1 MKKLIPHLILAI
13 VSVVSAGT
21 AFGQA
26 GVFAGTIDIKANGG
40 ADSWYPLVSQTNNG
54 PGLFPGANLGTF
66 NIAIG
71 QTLFMQGAEG
81 LIFKNAGAGAD
92 VTSVTLDYRI
102 YLTAGSPGSFLLAPR
117 DFTSQS
123 GIGSG
128 SVTDANGNVFSPGA
142 GFQNQ
147 KWANNPGG
155 SPIPLNLLTGLV
167 NGNYTLEVF
176 FAGTTNGLGGAPTNI
191 FLNNGAANYK
201 ATFSVVPEPSSLTLL
216 AGPALLGAWF
226 FARRR
231 RA

>member
-1 MKKLIPHLILAI
+1 MKKLIPLLILAI
-13 VSVVSAGT
+13 VSVLSTGPV
-21 AFGQA
+21 FGQA
-26 GVFAGTIDIKANGG
+26 GIFTGTMGISANGG
-40 ADSWYPLVSQTNNG
+40 PLSWYPLVSQTNNG
-54 PGLFPGANLGTF
+54 PGLFGGANLGTF
-66 NIAIG
+66 DISIG
-71 QTLFMQGAEG
+71 QTLSLAGAEG
-81 LIFKNAGAGAD
+81 LIFKNANAGAD
-92 VTSVTLDYRI
+92 VMSVTLDYRI
-102 YLTAGSPGSFLLAPR
+102 FLTAGSPGAFLLAPR

-128 SVTDANGNVFSPGA
+128 SVTDANGNVFTPGA

-155 SPIPLNLLTGLV
+155 SPIPLNLLTGLT

-176 FAGTTNGLGGAPTNI
+176 FAGTTNGQGGAASNI

-201 ATFSVVPEPSSLTLL
+201 ATFSIVPEPSSFTLL

-226 FARRR
+226 FIRRR

>member
-1 MKKLIPHLILAI
+1 MKKLISLLLLVI
-13 VSVVSAGT
+13 VSGLSAGT

-26 GVFAGTIDIKANGG
+26 GIFTGSMGISANGG
-40 ADSWYPLVSQTNNG
+40 PLSWYPLVSQTNNG
-54 PGLFPGANLGTF
+54 PGLFGGANLGTF
-66 NIAIG
+66 DITTG
-71 QTLFMQGAEG
+71 QALSLGGAEG

-92 VTSVTLDYRI
+92 VLSVTLNYRI
-102 YLTAGSPGSFLLAPR
+102 YLTAGTPGSFLTAPR
-117 DFTSQS
+117 DFTNQS

-176 FAGTTNGLGGAPTNI
+176 FAGTTNGLGGAASNI
-191 FLNNGAANYK
+191 FLNSGGTNYK
-201 ATFSVVPEPSSLTLL
+201 ATFSVVPEPSSFALL

-226 FARRR
+226 FVRRR